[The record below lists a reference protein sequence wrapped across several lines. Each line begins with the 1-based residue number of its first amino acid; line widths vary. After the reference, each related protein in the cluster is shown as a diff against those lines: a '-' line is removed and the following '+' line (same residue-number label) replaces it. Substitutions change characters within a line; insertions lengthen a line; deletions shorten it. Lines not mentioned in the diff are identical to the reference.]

1 MIQSLSYWIVQVLPT
16 PQYIVLRCVVRGQG
30 NNHNQADQVQNLISK
45 FQIISLISIYIR
57 KRRHFQIPNLVL
69 VLSERVFTTWRCSE
83 EFSAFEQ

>member
-1 MIQSLSYWIVQVLPT
+1 MIQSLNYWIVQVLPT

-30 NNHNQADQVQNLISK
+30 NNNHVDQVQNLISK
-45 FQIISLISIYIR
+45 FQIISLISIYTR

-69 VLSERVFTTWRCSE
+69 VLTRVFTTWRCSE